1 MFYVTCN
8 VCSIPSGLIV
18 NALRR
23 LPGPVAVR
31 ANHIGDDRGVR
42 AMSEDRKYRERDN
55 AVSSAISTATKIFM
69 AEIIVHNVREVVG
82 EMRWQHTV
90 FHHLRDLEPA
100 IR

>member
-1 MFYVTCN
+1 MD
-8 VCSIPSGLIV
+8 
-18 NALRR
+18 ALRR

-42 AMSEDRKYRERDN
+42 AISEDRQDRERQN
-55 AVSSAISTATKIFM
+55 AVSSAISTATNLFM
-69 AEIIVHNVREVVG
+69 TEINVHNVREVVG

-90 FHHLRDLEPA
+90 FHRLRDLEPA